1 MHVWRYISIYLGSKY
16 LYCAILLWHS
26 CRTKYL
32 CYERD
37 REYHGHSD
45 SIKKISGNEN
55 QNKIK
60 LINEAEATDGHNPF
74 NTKSLND
81 DDFAFINDSMK
92 SDMTYDREEG
102 FKIQKSAEVPFEL
115 PFP

>member
-1 MHVWRYISIYLGSKY
+1 MYGDTLVFISVVSIFIALFYFGIPVVPNIY
-16 LYCAILLWHS
+16 A
-26 CRTKYL
+26 TNVT
-32 CYERD
+32 D
-37 REYHGHSD
+37 GHSD
-45 SIKKISGNEN
+45 STKKISGNEN
-55 QNKIK
+55 PNRIK

-81 DDFAFINDSMK
+81 DDFAFVNDSMK
-92 SDMTYDREEG
+92 SDRTYDREEG

>member
-1 MHVWRYISIYLGSKY
+1 MYGDTLVFISVVSIFISLFYFGIPVVPNIY
-16 LYCAILLWHS
+16 A
-26 CRTKYL
+26 TNVT
-32 CYERD
+32 D
-37 REYHGHSD
+37 GHSD

-55 QNKIK
+55 PNKIK

-92 SDMTYDREEG
+92 SDRTYDREEG
-102 FKIQKSAEVPFEL
+102 FKIQKSAQVPFEL

>member
-1 MHVWRYISIYLGSKY
+1 MYGDTLVFISVVSIFISLFYFGIPVVPNIY
-16 LYCAILLWHS
+16 ATNVTENNH
-26 CRTKYL
+26 
-32 CYERD
+32 E
-37 REYHGHSD
+37 HSD

-102 FKIQKSAEVPFEL
+102 FKIQKSAQVPFEL

>member
-1 MHVWRYISIYLGSKY
+1 MYGDTLVFISVVSIFISLFYFGIPVVPNIY
-16 LYCAILLWHS
+16 A
-26 CRTKYL
+26 TNVT
-32 CYERD
+32 D
-37 REYHGHSD
+37 GHSD
-45 SIKKISGNEN
+45 STKKISGNEN
-55 QNKIK
+55 PNRIN

-81 DDFAFINDSMK
+81 DDFAFVNDSMK
-92 SDMTYDREEG
+92 SDRTYDREEG

>member
-1 MHVWRYISIYLGSKY
+1 MYGDTLVFISVVSIFIVLFYFGIPVVPNIY
-16 LYCAILLWHS
+16 A
-26 CRTKYL
+26 TNVT
-32 CYERD
+32 D
-37 REYHGHSD
+37 GHSD

-81 DDFAFINDSMK
+81 DEFAFINDSNEK
-92 SDMTYDREEG
+92 
-102 FKIQKSAEVPFEL
+102 
-115 PFP
+115 